1 MKHFVPLFILL
12 FALLGQGLLLPVFAQ
27 ETDATAVM
35 MAVENRDV
43 GQDERAEVLMLLID
57 VKGGKRERKLIRLRR
72 SEGRE
77 EQVRLQF
84 QFPPD
89 LRDTALLL
97 HDHSDRD
104 DDRWL
109 YLPTLRKVK
118 RISGAQKYRNF
129 LGTDFTYDELGGR
142 EPEEDIHTLEGEE
155 LLAGKPVYRIR
166 SVPRE
171 KENPYQ
177 YRLVW
182 VWQDTP
188 VILKEEY
195 YDRHGRLKK
204 RMQVLKIQ
212 TMQGIPTV
220 LEREMVDVQ
229 AQHRTVLSLD
239 KLKYNTSVS
248 SKLFHSRK
256 LDRSVR

>member
-1 MKHFVPLFILL
+1 MKRFISLSI
-12 FALLGQGLLLPVFAQ
+12 FPIALLGAALLQPVFAQ
-27 ETDATAVM
+27 NMNATTIM
-35 MAVENRDV
+35 MAVEERDIA
-43 GQDERAEVLMLLID
+43 QDERAEVVMLLID
-57 VKGGKRERKLIRLRR
+57 AKGAQRERKLIRLRR

-89 LRDTALLL
+89 LRDTTLLL
-97 HDHSDRD
+97 HDHPDRE

-142 EPEEDIHTLEGEE
+142 EPEEDTHTLVGEE
-155 LLAGKPVYRIR
+155 QLDGKQVYKIR
-166 SVPRE
+166 SVPKE
-171 KENPYQ
+171 KGNPYQ

-182 VWQDTP
+182 VWKDSP
-188 VILKEEY
+188 VVLKEEY

-204 RMQVLKIQ
+204 CMQVLKME
-212 TMQGIPTV
+212 TVQGIPTV
-220 LEREMVDVQ
+220 LEREMVDLQ
-229 AQHRTVLSLD
+229 EQHRTVLRFN
-239 KLKYNTSVS
+239 KLKYNTGISPR
-248 SKLFHSRK
+248 LLHPRK
-256 LDRSVR
+256 LDRAVK

>member
-1 MKHFVPLFILL
+1 MNRFFLL
-12 FALLGQGLLLPVFAQ
+12 FVLLGHSLLMPVFAQ
-27 ETDATAVM
+27 GADAMSIM
-35 MAVENRDV
+35 MAVETRDV
-43 GQDERAEVLMLLID
+43 GQDKRAEVLMVLID
-57 VKGGKRERKLIRLRR
+57 AKGERRERKLIRLRR

-89 LRDTALLL
+89 LRDTGLLL
-97 HDHSDRD
+97 HDHPDKD

-142 EPEEDIHTLEGEE
+142 EPEEDVHTLEAEE
-155 LLAGKPVYRIR
+155 QLFGKPVYRIR
-166 SVPRE
+166 SVPKE

-182 VWQDTP
+182 VWKDMP
-188 VILKEEY
+188 IVLKEEY

-204 RMQVLKIQ
+204 RMQVLKIE
-212 TMQGIPTV
+212 TVQGIPTV
-220 LEREMVDVQ
+220 LKREMVDVQ
-229 AQHRTVLSLD
+229 EQHRTVLSFE
-239 KLKYNTSVS
+239 KVKYNASIS
-248 SKLFHSRK
+248 SQLFHPRN
-256 LDRSVR
+256 LDRPVDK

>member
-1 MKHFVPLFILL
+1 MKHIVSLFILL
-12 FALLGQGLLLPVFAQ
+12 AAFSGYGLLLPVFAQ
-27 ETDATAVM
+27 ETDAMAIM

-43 GQDERAEVLMLLID
+43 GQDERSDVLMLLVD
-57 VKGGKRERKLIRLRR
+57 AKGGQRERKLIRLRR

-77 EQVRLQF
+77 QQVRLQF
-84 QFPPD
+84 MFPPD

-97 HDHSDRD
+97 HDHPDRD

-142 EPEEDIHTLEGEE
+142 EPEEDIHTLEAEE
-155 LLAGKPVYRIR
+155 QLDGKSVYRIR
-166 SVPRE
+166 STPRE
-171 KENPYQ
+171 KDNPYQ

-182 VWQDTP
+182 VWKDTP
-188 VILKEEY
+188 IVLKEDY

-204 RMQVLKIQ
+204 RMRVLTVQNI
-212 TMQGIPTV
+212 QGIPTII
-220 LEREMVDVQ
+220 EREMVDLQ
-229 AQHRTVLSLD
+229 EQHHTVLKFD
-239 KLKYNTSVS
+239 NVKYDTGISAR
-248 SKLFHSRK
+248 LFHSRK
-256 LDRSVR
+256 LDRPVK